1 MNTMKNPM
9 PTPMEVFRGRGMAL
23 KIFSRTG
30 INVQIKNT
38 MPSTNTAII
47 PNCHEIPMLNTTE
60 NAKNGTMPTP
70 GASAN
75 GYFPKSPIRIV
86 PMNDA
91 RAAAM
96 TAPPAGI
103 PISPITLG

>member
-1 MNTMKNPM
+1 
-9 PTPMEVFRGRGMAL
+9 
-23 KIFSRTG
+23 
-30 INVQIKNT
+30 